1 MIWLPILVTIACAIP
16 AARSLR
22 SDDPYGLGL
31 AMAALCAIP
40 PLVVWLAWALIA

>member
-16 AARSLR
+16 ALRSLR

-31 AMAALCAIP
+31 SVVALCAIP
-40 PLVVWLAWALIA
+40 PLVVWLAWAIF

>member
-22 SDDPYGLGL
+22 SDDPYGIGW
-31 AMAALCAIP
+31 AVAALCTIP
-40 PLVVWLAWALIA
+40 PLAVWLAWALFR

>member
-16 AARSLR
+16 AARSLH

-31 AMAALCAIP
+31 AVAGLCAIP
-40 PLVVWLAWALIA
+40 PLIVWLAWLLFA